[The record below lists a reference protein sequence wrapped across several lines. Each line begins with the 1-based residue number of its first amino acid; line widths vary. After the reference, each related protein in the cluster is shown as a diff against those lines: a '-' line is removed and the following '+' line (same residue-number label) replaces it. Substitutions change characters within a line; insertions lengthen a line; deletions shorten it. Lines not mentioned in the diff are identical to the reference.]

1 MKSTCMRFYPDQKE
15 KLLQACEV
23 LFGSHLAISAPFLE
37 YIQLSGVKSAYRD
50 RVKETHPD
58 VIAHNITSLPTDIDF
73 LLVRDSYE
81 QLCHFLDQRGV
92 SSRPGP
98 NSRLNPK
105 AGRTTHA
112 RQRPQPSQ
120 DREYFSLP
128 ARRMILG
135 EFLHSLGYCAWS
147 EITQAL
153 IWQRR
158 SRPRFGEIACNF
170 GWIEKQDILTI
181 FQSLQTGS
189 RFGETAVRLGLLTPH
204 QVKRLLRHQQ
214 IRQPKIG
221 QFFLQNNL
229 LSPEQ
234 LRDALWQ
241 LSKHNFLARQD

>member
-1 MKSTCMRFYPDQKE
+1 MRFYPDQKE

-58 VIAHNITSLPTDIDF
+58 VIAHNIAAPPTDIDF

-81 QLCHFLDQRGV
+81 QLCRFLDQRKV
-92 SSRPGP
+92 SSHPG
-98 NSRLNPK
+98 SASHLNPR
-105 AGRTTHA
+105 ADHITDTRH
-112 RQRPQPSQ
+112 RPQPSQ
-120 DREYFSLP
+120 AREYYSLP

-158 SRPRFGEIACNF
+158 SRPRFGEIACKF

-181 FQSLQTGS
+181 FQSLKTGL
-189 RFGETAVRLGLLTPH
+189 RFGETAVRLGLLTPQ
-204 QVKRLLRHQQ
+204 QVERLLRHQQ

-229 LSPEQ
+229 LSQEQ

-241 LSKHNFLARQD
+241 LSKHNFLSQQD

>member
-1 MKSTCMRFYPDQKE
+1 MKSTGMRLYPDQKE

-23 LFGSHLAISAPFLE
+23 LFGSHLAISASFLE
-37 YIQLSGVKSAYRD
+37 YIQLSGVKSAYRN

-58 VIAHNITSLPTDIDF
+58 VIARNIERLPTDIDF

-92 SSRPGP
+92 SSRPGSASP
-98 NSRLNPK
+98 LYPR
-105 AGRTTHA
+105 AGRMPHA
-112 RQRPQPSQ
+112 RHHPQPSQ
-120 DREYFSLP
+120 PKEYFSLP

-170 GWIEKQDILTI
+170 GLIDKQDVLTI

-189 RFGETAVRLGLLTPH
+189 RFGETAVRLGLLTQQ
-204 QVKRLLRHQQ
+204 QVQRLLRHQQ

-229 LSPEQ
+229 LSQEQ

-241 LSKHNFLARQD
+241 LSKHNFLAR